1 MRPLALVLLASA
13 CSSSSAVQP
22 HARLAHLALRTSSSR
37 SAPLVALASPPP
49 SKPWLA
55 MMAYSSI
62 GVGFAGLVTKTCLKH
77 PLFPFQA
84 ESAAWS
90 FSWLVT
96 TVFDYYGAALCLCGV
111 ILSTEPPAQ
120 GALWSLGVLG
130 LGTPVC
136 AAWMVSRLW
145 RHGAA
150 GLQFRTL
157 CNHTDASTRDGWA
170 VARARAREESCVPR
184 SQYLG
189 VPLGGREN

>member
-37 SAPLVALASPPP
+37 SGKDLVASPPPP

-55 MMAYSSI
+55 MAAYSSI
-62 GVGFAGLVTKTCLKH
+62 GVGFAGLC
-77 PLFPFQA
+77 FA
-84 ESAAWS
+84 SD
-90 FSWLVT
+90 SWLVT
-96 TVFDYYGAALCLCGV
+96 TVFDYYGVAFCLCGV

-150 GLQFRTL
+150 GLQLRM
-157 CNHTDASTRDGWA
+157 
-170 VARARAREESCVPR
+170 
-184 SQYLG
+184 
-189 VPLGGREN
+189 

>member
-1 MRPLALVLLASA
+1 MRALALVLLASA

-49 SKPWLA
+49 PSKPWLA
-55 MMAYSSI
+55 MAAYSSI

-111 ILSTEPPAQ
+111 ILSTEPPAH

-150 GLQFRTL
+150 GLQLR
-157 CNHTDASTRDGWA
+157 
-170 VARARAREESCVPR
+170 P
-184 SQYLG
+184 
-189 VPLGGREN
+189 